1 MATGAVT
8 TALSYDNA
16 LLATL
21 AVYGALLVL
30 KFLFVSAVTNWP
42 AYPHTFPFLLVGLF
56 YVLTSPEAEMATLLI
71 RVFAAA
77 SLVDMLASM
86 LRLPDF
92 VQKLAYFVGTAIL
105 AAMAVQVVM
114 LTLENFQELK
124 YIYQLRDLVMKQLK

>member
-21 AVYGALLVL
+21 AVYGSLLVL

-77 SLVDMLASM
+77 SLVDML
-86 LRLPDF
+86 LPEF

-114 LTLENFQELK
+114 VTLENFKELK